1 MRTDFGRRLDELL
14 LARVIDG
21 LSGAEAR
28 ELEQLLAAQ
37 PDVDAGAYER
47 AAAAVCL
54 ATLGASGPMPSRL
67 RSSLEKCAAE
77 FTTSNTREGG
87 A

>member
-1 MRTDFGRRLDELL
+1 MRTDSRQRLDELL
-14 LARVIDG
+14 LARAIDE

-28 ELEQLLAAQ
+28 ELEQLLAAHA
-37 PDVDAGAYER
+37 DVDAGAYER

-54 ATLGASGPMPSRL
+54 ATIGAWGPMPSRL
-67 RSSLEKCAAE
+67 RSSLEKRAAE
-77 FTTSNTREGG
+77 FTTNSTREDG